1 MEPRRKW
8 DTMSRDSLQTCVAVE
23 SLDIRHLVLAEPVP
37 SQANGVHRVAGSI
50 VREQVRHGHDARV
63 VFLTHE
69 GGEMGMTGWDVPIQ
83 TFAIEGHRLMG
94 HVVQLDPRIIA
105 ALAADATE
113 RTIVHIHGGRHLM
126 LLSVGRELARRKIRY
141 VVTVHGR
148 YSHVFDENLR
158 ILNYKSALYLSL
170 VERWVLERAH
180 FVQAVTPLE
189 VAIVRHVARHARI
202 ELVGHAAYSSA
213 FDGAPARP
221 TRVARSR
228 SYPTFAFCGR
238 YAIKHKGLDLLV
250 EGFGHYVWSGG
261 PGRLEL
267 AGTGSGRDELQGL
280 VDRLGLAERVSI
292 RGPLF
297 GPEKLRAMQRWD
309 YFVQASRFDVLPT
322 GALEAA
328 LNGIPLIVST
338 ATGLHDAVERFAGG
352 FVIGEA
358 TSDAV
363 AASLWRAARVAPE
376 DWAGLSRDAHA
387 MMVDIGDWSSTATV
401 LETLYGV
408 GSGS

>member
-1 MEPRRKW
+1 MCLPG
-8 DTMSRDSLQTCVAVE
+8 TTAAL
-23 SLDIRHLVLAEPVP
+23 I
-37 SQANGVHRVAGSI
+37 
-50 VREQVRHGHDARV
+50 HDAQMQP
-63 VFLTHE
+63 
-69 GGEMGMTGWDVPIQ
+69 GG
-83 TFAIEGHRLMG
+83 A
-94 HVVQLDPRIIA
+94 
-105 ALAADATE
+105 
-113 RTIVHIHGGRHLM
+113 
-126 LLSVGRELARRKIRY
+126 
-141 VVTVHGR
+141 
-148 YSHVFDENLR
+148 
-158 ILNYKSALYLSL
+158 
-170 VERWVLERAH
+170 
-180 FVQAVTPLE
+180 
-189 VAIVRHVARHARI
+189 
-202 ELVGHAAYSSA
+202 
-213 FDGAPARP
+213 
-221 TRVARSR
+221 
-228 SYPTFAFCGR
+228 
-238 YAIKHKGLDLLV
+238 
-250 EGFGHYVWSGG
+250 
-261 PGRLEL
+261 
-267 AGTGSGRDELQGL
+267 L